1 MKKVLNIILKVLS
14 YVAMVVALFAVVFTI
29 FSVSTIDNSER
40 DLFGHKFY
48 VVLSDSMSA
57 TDFAAGDMIVV
68 NEVDVNT
75 LNEGDIITFYSTDS
89 KSFGEI
95 ITHKIREVVKNEDGV
110 LVGFRTYGTTTNTD
124 DEALVDPT
132 LVQGQYQFAIPKM
145 GYFIQFM
152 KTPVAYVLF
161 VAVPFALIIGH
172 EVYKFIKILVEHSR
186 EKRKI
191 EDEQRRIEAEER
203 EKLLAEERSRNE
215 QILKELEEL
224 KKRLASSEEN
234 PTE

>member
-1 MKKVLNIILKVLS
+1 MKKVLLIILNVLS

-29 FSVSTIDNSER
+29 FSVTAIDNNKER
-40 DLFGHKFY
+40 DLFGYKFY

-68 NEVDVNT
+68 NEVDVST

-95 ITHKIREVVKNEDGV
+95 VTHKIREVVKNEETGQ
-110 LVGFRTYGTTTNTD
+110 LIGFRTYGTTTNTD
-124 DEALVDPT
+124 DESLVDPT

-152 KTPVAYVLF
+152 KNDPLAYIFF

-172 EVYKFIKILVEHSR
+172 EVYKFIKVLVENSR

-191 EDEQRRIEAEER
+191 EDEKRRIEAEER

-224 KKRLASSEEN
+224 KKRLASTEE
-234 PTE
+234 